1 MVSFQIPGGK
11 NVQFWSCFFCNKE
24 KELDSLE
31 PWYLCIWWF
40 IQNLNSNV
48 FFPQFVPFRDYIDRT
63 GNHIL
68 SMARLAKDVLAEIP
82 DQFLSYMRT
91 RGIKPSPAPPP
102 YTPPG
107 QPLQTQIWRVKMWKI
122 WTWGLKSTCRILSL
136 PYAALHALPS
146 WITVAILVFRKVC
159 VGQESATFQHRK
171 SQWKSVYFHCQ
182 AFLLVSGF
190 FLCLISRC
198 PENLETMWGVQIKL
212 RHKGSPDAKK
222 NKGDEGPFLHWRKNV
237 SRQNKGSLILSW
249 PFCK

>member
-1 MVSFQIPGGK
+1 MLDKCLKGADRLQFSNSWGEK
-11 NVQFWSCFFCNKE
+11 NVQFWQYFFCNKE

-40 IQNLNSNV
+40 IENVNSNV
-48 FFPQFVPFRDYIDRT
+48 SFPQFVPFRDYIDRT

-107 QPLQTQIWRVKMWKI
+107 QPLQTQIWGVEMWKI

-136 PYAALHALPS
+136 PYAALHAFAVSDHGGDSRVQEGVCRPGECHIS
-146 WITVAILVFRKVC
+146 AQEKPMKVC
-159 VGQESATFQHRK
+159 
-171 SQWKSVYFHCQ
+171 
-182 AFLLVSGF
+182 LLPLSSIP
-190 FLCLISRC
+190 L
-198 PENLETMWGVQIKL
+198 GV
-212 RHKGSPDAKK
+212 
-222 NKGDEGPFLHWRKNV
+222 W
-237 SRQNKGSLILSW
+237 ILSLSYISL
-249 PFCK
+249 PGKPGDHVESSNQAEA

>member
-1 MVSFQIPGGK
+1 MFNFDSIFSVSQKK
-11 NVQFWSCFFCNKE
+11 NLAALSPDIVASGDLLKN
-24 KELDSLE
+24 
-31 PWYLCIWWF
+31 I
-40 IQNLNSNV
+40 NSNV
-48 FFPQFVPFRDYIDRT
+48 FVPQFVPFRDYIDRT

-159 VGQESATFQHRK
+159 VGRESATFQHRK

-198 PENLETMWGVQIKL
+198 PENMETTWRVQIKL

-222 NKGDEGPFLHWRKNV
+222 KQMKDHFYTGGRTSPDKTKEAWF
-237 SRQNKGSLILSW
+237 
-249 PFCK
+249 

>member
-11 NVQFWSCFFCNKE
+11 NVQFSQYFFCNKE

-40 IQNLNSNV
+40 IENINWNV

-107 QPLQTQIWRVKMWKI
+107 QPLQTQIWGVKMWKI

-146 WITVAILVFRKVC
+146 WILVFRKVC

-198 PENLETMWGVQIKL
+198 PENLETMWRVQIKL

-222 NKGDEGPFLHWRKNV
+222 KKKRDEGPFLHWRKNV
-237 SRQNKGSLILSW
+237 SRQNKRSLILSW